1 MGFVAVFLS
10 NKHFRSLNEAYAKFN
25 NIRSSELNHWTTIT
39 MWIWPPQWCR
49 PGAAEVSVKSF
60 TSTTQQQR
68 PWWLPWNPSLL
79 LYPCFVSNRRA
90 STSIKSSWRENR
102 NFLPYNFTWIAS
114 RSWKNFKSPMLK
126 KISGRKYVKLQSW
139 GKVQVS
145 ESGKENTKPYLCIF
159 VNRTRDH
166 TVFGKYWTSSLLNI
180 FSSLFCF
187 YVWGMIGVCEG
198 VFMWMQHANVI
209 KEHTLWCQP
218 LPSIWFQS
226 GSFNSWMLLIPS
238 HLAYEFLGMPP
249 FFSSHLSPASL
260 ELQIYTAITARPLSS
275 LESDDLKP
283 GPHACTTEL
292 SIHIICLFLMLCP
305 LDQAALISTI

>member
-90 STSIKSSWRENR
+90 PTSIKSSWRENR

-126 KISGRKYVKLQSW
+126 KISGRKYVKLKSR

-145 ESGKENTKPYLCIF
+145 ESGKENTKPHLCIF
-159 VNRTRDH
+159 VNRTMDH

-187 YVWGMIGVCEG
+187 YVWGMIGVCVC
-198 VFMWMQHANVI
+198 VFMWMQHANVT

-238 HLAYEFLGMPP
+238 HLAYEFLGMPL
-249 FFSSHLSPASL
+249 FFSPTC
-260 ELQIYTAITARPLSS
+260 LQ
-275 LESDDLKP
+275 
-283 GPHACTTEL
+283 H
-292 SIHIICLFLMLCP
+292 H
-305 LDQAALISTI
+305 